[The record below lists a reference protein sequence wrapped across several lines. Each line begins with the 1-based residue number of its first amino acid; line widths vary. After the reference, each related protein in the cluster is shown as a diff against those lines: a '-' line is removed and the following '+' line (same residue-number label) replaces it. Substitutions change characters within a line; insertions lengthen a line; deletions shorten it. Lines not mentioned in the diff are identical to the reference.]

1 MNVED
6 VEYWYNVGKK
16 NTNSEKKKKKH
27 SLVSVFINRNKVWVL
42 FYSKKKKMSLGLFL
56 LSCHK

>member
-6 VEYWYNVGKK
+6 VEDWYNVGKK
-16 NTNSEKKKKKH
+16 NTNSKKKKKK

-42 FYSKKKKMSLGLFL
+42 FYSKKKK
-56 LSCHK
+56 K